1 MPKLLLK
8 MANSSITIQDILGPD
23 GLLAQS
29 LHGFEFRSSQMQMAL
44 LIQDSIQKKIPAII
58 EAGTGTGKTFGYL
71 APIILS
77 GKKAVISTGTK
88 NLQEQIYFKDI
99 PFLQK
104 TTHLN
109 IDAMIMKG
117 RRNYLCLHRYHQVFT
132 QSSLLNKA
140 LEEERHSLEE
150 WLKRTKFADRAELPW
165 LTDYDSLWDSISASS
180 DQCLGGD
187 CLFLENCFLS
197 KLRSEAAKSKIIIVN
212 HHLFFA
218 DLKVKKDGFGEII
231 PRFQV
236 AVFDEA
242 HNIEET
248 ATSYFGESLSTNQLM
263 ELASN
268 LEKEI
273 KDLRDIDK
281 GRIKKQINIIKKGSE
296 RLLTLFKDQPDKGRL
311 DDKILSIISEGP
323 AKEIGLVLK
332 YIQEKTGIKKT
343 EKANLQALVIRAR
356 ELDQMLE
363 QILRHKNSNWLN
375 WYEKRKNGLIFHM
388 SPLDIS
394 ERMNELL
401 YKKVRTVI
409 FTSATLSINMT
420 FDYARS
426 RLGLGK
432 HTLEGI
438 YPSHFD
444 FKRQTLM
451 YIPRDLPN
459 PNNQNFGR
467 EIAKRIYSILKK
479 TGGRA
484 LVLFTSYHNL
494 NLVSRILKDKIPYA
508 IFRQGDAPRSVLLD
522 AFRQDIR
529 SVLLATGSFWQ
540 GVDVPGEAL
549 SCLII
554 DKLPFDSPQEPLV
567 AARIEAIRDQ
577 GGNPFMEYQLPSAI
591 ISLKQGLGRL
601 IRKTSDRGILSVLD
615 IRIMTSR
622 YGQLFLESL
631 PRVPIS
637 HNLSDISRFFI
648 GEKNA
653 TQTMETNIQQTGQII
668 SHFQPSNR

>member
-1 MPKLLLK
+1 LPRLLLK
-8 MANSSITIQDILGPD
+8 MANPSISIQDILGPD

-29 LHGFEFRSSQMQMAL
+29 LHGFESRSSQIKMAL
-44 LIQDSIQKKIPAII
+44 LIQDSLQKRIPAIV

-71 APIILS
+71 APLILS

-88 NLQEQIYFKDI
+88 NLQEQIYLKDI
-99 PFLQK
+99 PLLQK
-104 TTHLN
+104 ATHLN

-117 RRNYLCLHRYHQVFT
+117 RRNYLCLFRYHQFFT

-140 LEEERHSLEE
+140 LEETRKMLEQ
-150 WLKRTKFADRAELPW
+150 WLKKTGFGDRAELPW
-165 LTDYDSLWDSISASS
+165 LADDNALWDSISSSS
-180 DQCLGGD
+180 DQCLGTN
-187 CLFLENCFLS
+187 CLFLEDCFLS

-218 DLKVKKDGFGEII
+218 DLRVKKGGFGEII

-242 HNIEET
+242 HNIEEI
-248 ATSYFGESLSTNQLM
+248 ATSYFGESISTNQLM
-263 ELASN
+263 ELAGD
-268 LEKEI
+268 LEKEV
-273 KDLRDIDK
+273 KNFRDIDK
-281 GRIKKQINIIKKGSE
+281 GRIKRQINVIRNGSE
-296 RLLTLFKDQPDKGRL
+296 RLCTLFRDKWEKGRL
-311 DDKILSIISEGP
+311 DENALSMINEGP
-323 AKEIGLVLK
+323 AREIRRGLK
-332 YIQEKTGIKKT
+332 HIQQKFP
-343 EKANLQALVIRAR
+343 LQPLVNRAG
-356 ELDQMLE
+356 ELDHMLE
-363 QILRHKNSNWLN
+363 QILIQKSSNWLN
-375 WYEKRKNGLIFHM
+375 WYEKRKKGLILHM

-401 YKKVRTVI
+401 YKQIQTVV
-409 FTSATLSINMT
+409 FTSATLSTNKT

-426 RLGLGK
+426 RLGLAK

-444 FKRQTLM
+444 FENQTLM
-451 YIPRDLPN
+451 YIPKDLPN
-459 PNNQNFGR
+459 PNNPNFGP

-494 NLVSRILKDKIPYA
+494 NLVSQILKDNIPYT
-508 IFRQGDAPRSVLLD
+508 IYRQGDAPRSILLD
-522 AFRQDIR
+522 AFRRDIQ
-529 SVLLATGSFWQ
+529 SILLATGSFWQ

-567 AARIEAIRDQ
+567 AARIEAIREQ

-615 IRIMTSR
+615 VRIMTSR
-622 YGQLFLESL
+622 YGKLFLESL
-631 PRVPIS
+631 PRIPIS
-637 HNLSDISRFFI
+637 HNLSDISRFFK
-648 GEKNA
+648 GEVKCHPNHG
-653 TQTMETNIQQTGQII
+653 N
-668 SHFQPSNR
+668 